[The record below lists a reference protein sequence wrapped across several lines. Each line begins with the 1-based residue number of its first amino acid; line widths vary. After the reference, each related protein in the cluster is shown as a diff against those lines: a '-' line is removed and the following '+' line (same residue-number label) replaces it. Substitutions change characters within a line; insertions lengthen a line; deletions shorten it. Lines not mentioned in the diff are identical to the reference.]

1 MKRKGRTH
9 ALSELMETVLPQLD
23 SGRRGQVLLPR
34 LWKQA
39 VGEVFACQ
47 SYPSSIV
54 QGVLQV
60 SVSNS
65 NWLHELHFMKAAIL
79 GRLQEMLPDTPIS
92 DIRFRVAHV
101 PCVPDPADDDPLP
114 ELNSSEQQS
123 ISAQTDCIQD
133 KELRSAMEA
142 AMTAHA
148 RNKKAGV

>member
-1 MKRKGRTH
+1 MKRTGRTH
-9 ALSELMETVLPQLD
+9 PVGDLMETILPQLD

-39 VGEVFACQ
+39 VGEVFARQ
-47 SYPSSIV
+47 SCPSSIV
-54 QGVLQV
+54 NGVLQV

-65 NWLHELHFMKAAIL
+65 NWLHELHFMKAAIME
-79 GRLQEMLPDTPIS
+79 RLHGLLPDTPIS

-101 PCVPDPADDDPLP
+101 PCAPDPAEDDPLP
-114 ELNSSEQQS
+114 ELSSSEHQS

-133 KELRSAMEA
+133 EDLRHALEG

-148 RNKKAGV
+148 RNKKSGV